1 MKKQVKQPNSNWLKL
16 DNAALIYPSSSD
28 EKWNN
33 VFRVSAYLKEEVK
46 PELLQ
51 QALQVVIERFP
62 NMDVTLRRG
71 VFWFYFQPM
80 NTYPKVKEE
89 KVYPCRRMELN
100 KKKHLFR
107 VLYYKNK
114 ISFETF
120 HALTDGTGAVAF
132 LNCLV
137 ACYLSLDGKEI
148 NDKEFPISFKDL
160 PSPEE
165 LEDSFKRYADK
176 SGVSK
181 RSTKKAYQIHGT
193 PLNNGVLDVIT
204 AVVDTN
210 QLNSIAKKQNA
221 TITQLLVALYAGCII
236 DYQNQ
241 LVTRKKPVII
251 SVPINLRK
259 FFDTK
264 TLRNF
269 SSWLDVCFEGENKNL
284 DLKGL
289 IELTKEQMKSI
300 TKENMIKNINSN
312 VNAEK
317 NFFVRIM
324 PLFIK
329 NIALHMSYKMFGEKA
344 YTSVLT
350 NIGQVNVPKEFAQ
363 YVERYDCLLCKSLV
377 NSINVAILSFDN
389 KLSITFTSSIKEN
402 TIQKNFVRN
411 LQNLGL
417 DVTIYSNIK

>member
-1 MKKQVKQPNSNWLKL
+1 M
-16 DNAALIYPSSSD
+16 
-28 EKWNN
+28 
-33 VFRVSAYLKEEVK
+33 
-46 PELLQ
+46 
-51 QALQVVIERFP
+51 
-62 NMDVTLRRG
+62 
-71 VFWFYFQPM
+71 
-80 NTYPKVKEE
+80 
-89 KVYPCRRMELN
+89 
-100 KKKHLFR
+100 
-107 VLYYKNK
+107 
-114 ISFETF
+114 
-120 HALTDGTGAVAF
+120 
-132 LNCLV
+132 
-137 ACYLSLDGKEI
+137 
-148 NDKEFPISFKDL
+148 
-160 PSPEE
+160 
-165 LEDSFKRYADK
+165 
-176 SGVSK
+176 
-181 RSTKKAYQIHGT
+181 
-193 PLNNGVLDVIT
+193 
-204 AVVDTN
+204 
-210 QLNSIAKKQNA
+210 
-221 TITQLLVALYAGCII
+221 
-236 DYQNQ
+236 
-241 LVTRKKPVII
+241 
-251 SVPINLRK
+251 
-259 FFDTK
+259 
-264 TLRNF
+264 
-269 SSWLDVCFEGENKNL
+269 CFEGENKNL